1 MSAVARLTLSRECLR
16 AAMLPPPRDPV
27 RLPLGDSISEL
38 AQSLLAR
45 IKAMPGLDGLL
56 EPIETWW
63 AQHPLRSAG
72 LVVVEASRKLTTP
85 IADRHPL
92 ALIFG
97 AALVGA
103 LLALSRPWRWI
114 VSPALFAG
122 LLPSLASRT
131 IRELPVDT
139 WLKVLGAISTPRA
152 RRKHPLRNPRRSPA
166 N

>member
-1 MSAVARLTLSRECLR
+1 
-16 AAMLPPPRDPV
+16 MLPPQVDPPPR
-27 RLPLGDSISEL
+27 PLGDSISEL
-38 AQSLLAR
+38 AQSLFAR
-45 IKAMPGLDGLL
+45 LKAMPGLDGLL
-56 EPIETWW
+56 EPIEAWW
-63 AQHPLRSAG
+63 AQHPLRTAG

-85 IADRHPL
+85 IAGRHPL

-97 AALVGA
+97 AALMGA

-152 RRKHPLRNPRRSPA
+152 RRKPSLRNPRRPPA
-166 N
+166 S

>member
-16 AAMLPPPRDPV
+16 AAMLPPRGDPSPHPFGKGV
-27 RLPLGDSISEL
+27 SEL
-38 AQSLLAR
+38 AQSVLAR
-45 IKAMPGLDGLL
+45 IKAMPGFGGLI
-56 EPIETWW
+56 EPVEAWW
-63 AQHPLRSAG
+63 AQHPLRTAG
-72 LVVVEASRKLTTP
+72 LVVVEASRKLATP
-85 IADRHPL
+85 MAARHPL
-92 ALIFG
+92 ALVFG

-114 VSPALFAG
+114 ASPALVAG

-152 RRKHPLRNPRRSPA
+152 RHKEVTPNPPGAS
-166 N
+166 